1 MYSGPFFVL
10 SGVRGWLLLGA
21 SPSPRCRVPLV
32 EEETYTPPEGAR
44 ILRLSRRRVTQML
57 AASELEETQNPET
70 GRWAIAQRAIHERLK
85 DRPARGR
92 ADNNR
97 QRPSEAPQVAAE
109 LIEARWSWWSKLFG
123 GRSR

>member
-1 MYSGPFFVL
+1 M
-10 SGVRGWLLLGA
+10 
-21 SPSPRCRVPLV
+21 
-32 EEETYTPPEGAR
+32 EEETYTPPEAAR

-70 GRWAIAQRAIHERLK
+70 GRRAIPKRAIHERLK
-85 DRPARGR
+85 DGPARGR

-109 LIEARWSWWSKLFG
+109 LIEARRSWWSKLFG